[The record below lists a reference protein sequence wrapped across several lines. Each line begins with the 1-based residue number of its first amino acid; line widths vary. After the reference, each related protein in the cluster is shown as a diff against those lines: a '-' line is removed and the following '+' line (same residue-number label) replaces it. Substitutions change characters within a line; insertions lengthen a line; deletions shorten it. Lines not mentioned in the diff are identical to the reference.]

1 MNPPP
6 SPRSG
11 VEGLVPD
18 HLQVTG
24 QDGQC
29 ALLAVVEAHRR
40 EGGVMAK
47 SRCKGA
53 ILMLALIQVKWLNS

>member
-6 SPRSG
+6 SPQL

-53 ILMLALIQVKWLNS
+53 ILILALVQVKWLNN